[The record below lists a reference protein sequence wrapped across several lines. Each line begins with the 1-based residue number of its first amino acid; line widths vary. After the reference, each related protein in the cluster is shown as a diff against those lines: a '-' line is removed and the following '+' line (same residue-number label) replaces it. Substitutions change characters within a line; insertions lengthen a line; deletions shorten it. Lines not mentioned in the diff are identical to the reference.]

1 MITMKNIIDD
11 NDPLIRQ
18 KSLPVEL
25 PVDEETRQTLKE
37 MHEFL
42 VHSQDEE
49 LCEKYDLR
57 PAVGI
62 AGVQIGLLKRICA
75 IYVKNYDEDGNST
88 HDDSYALVN
97 PRIISHTQ
105 KQSYLKDGEGCLSV
119 DYNVEGYVPRY
130 AKVTVKGYDVLT
142 DKEVTI
148 VARGFLAICLQHE
161 LDHFDGK
168 LFYDHINKEHPKMP
182 IKDAM
187 VIE

>member
-42 VHSQDEE
+42 VYSQDEE

-75 IYVKNYDEDGNST
+75 IYVKNYDEDGNPT

-119 DYNVEGYVPRY
+119 PESHAGHVPR
-130 AKVTVKGYDVLT
+130 AARIKVKAYDLLQ

-148 VARGFLAICLQHE
+148 EAYDYLAIVLQHE
-161 LDHFDGK
+161 IDHFSGR
-168 LFYDHINKEHPKMP
+168 LYYDRINKLEPWQ
-182 IKDAM
+182 D
-187 VIE
+187 IEGAIII